1 MTIAVDNKMTSP
13 AAGQSDIPVHAFDLL
28 QSGVA
33 ILDSQRCFVYY
44 NAGFARFLA
53 EQTGLELT
61 VQDLLG
67 QPLPIKTLWD
77 CEPASTGV
85 HWELI
90 APGGRHKLV
99 AERTGAA
106 SPLSALHREARYLL
120 QLRNVSEQEQSS
132 LHLGDA
138 ITVGQNDGKDKLE
151 LLSSFS
157 HEFRTPL
164 NAVLGF
170 GNLLLGELDANQG
183 QREYV
188 EGIISAGSHL
198 LKLVNEILTLSKAEY
213 DCSEI
218 ALSTENVDV
227 DEVIR
232 DCVALMQPL
241 ALNANVSIVHQGKPA
256 RLICDPT
263 RLRQV
268 LLNLLSNAIKYN
280 IDGGKVVIRCEASG
294 GRCSGIE
301 VRDTGTGI
309 PEELLETIFSPF
321 KRLLF
326 NSGNME
332 GSGIGLMLTR
342 RLVNMMGGQIRVAS
356 RPGRGSVFV
365 VDFSLEEDMAG
376 TAGIARQHVLW
387 IGAETGERRFA
398 QQLLELRPSIRM
410 SNFRQIPVA
419 EAGNPELSP
428 DLLLLDAASLPEQDQ
443 QTMTAVKNWLREVPG
458 IALTVPGKPVLNR
471 HLGELGVTS
480 RIEAPLDPVCFLDLA
495 DQFLEGRSQ

>member
-1 MTIAVDNKMTSP
+1 MTAAVENRH
-13 AAGQSDIPVHAFDLL
+13 AGVQPDQSDTPLHAFDLL

-33 ILDSQRCFVYY
+33 VLDTGRRFVYY
-44 NAGFARFLA
+44 NPAFARFLG

-67 QPLPIKTLWD
+67 QALPIQTLWD
-77 CEPASTGV
+77 CEPAGTGIR
-85 HWELI
+85 WELL

-99 AERTGAA
+99 AERISTG
-106 SPLSALHREARYLL
+106 SPLSVLHDDANYFL
-120 QLRNVSEQEQSS
+120 QLHAVTNAEQEAVN
-132 LHLGDA
+132 LGNA
-138 ITVGQNDGKDKLE
+138 ITVGQHDDKEKLE

-170 GNLLLGELDANQG
+170 GNLLLGELNSNQS

-213 DCSEI
+213 NCSEI

-227 DEVIR
+227 DEVVK

-241 ALNANVSIVHQGKPA
+241 ALSANVSLVHQGKAA

-280 IDGGKVVIRCEASG
+280 KDGGKVVIRCDATG

-309 PEELLETIFSPF
+309 PEELLETIFNPF

-326 NSGNME
+326 NTGNLE

-356 RPGRGSVFV
+356 RPGSGSVFA
-365 VDFSLEEDMAG
+365 VDFNLEEDMAG
-376 TAGIARQHVLW
+376 TAGIARQDVVW
-387 IGAETGERRFA
+387 IGADSESRRFVA
-398 QQLLELRPSIRM
+398 QLLGLRPRIKMRSYDGIARLE
-410 SNFRQIPVA
+410 P
-419 EAGNPELSP
+419 GDLSRRP
-428 DLLLLDAASLPEQDQ
+428 DLVLLDCARLNGQNREAALQLKALVQDVPAIAVSDSVDPEIDQ
-443 QTMTAVKNWLREVPG
+443 LYADIGVCDRVAT
-458 IALTVPGKPVLNR
+458 PV
-471 HLGELGVTS
+471 
-480 RIEAPLDPVCFLDLA
+480 DPVHFLELA
-495 DQFLEGRSQ
+495 DQHLEAQV